1 MTTPKNPVVAIDGP
15 AGSGKS
21 TVARL
26 VAEAL
31 GLPALDTGAMYRAV
45 TWAVLDAGIDPGDA
59 QTVIGL
65 AQSLDLDVGPPV
77 RVGGRDV
84 NDAIRT
90 AEVTAAVSGVAA
102 VPEVRV
108 RLVAAQREWIEV
120 HGGGVVE
127 GRDIGTVVAPDALL
141 KIYLVA
147 SEEERARR
155 RQREDDQRADT
166 APGPMASDR
175 LLGGVSD
182 RHGGPRPPKA
192 GSTPAEGGASGGTPA
207 EGGASS
213 GTPAE
218 GGPSGGTPAEGG
230 TGDTPAEGGAGD
242 LDATQAAIRRR
253 DAIDSGRAASP
264 LAAADDAVVLD
275 TTDLSVDGVVAEVL
289 ARYRAALDTA
299 ERP

>member
-1 MTTPKNPVVAIDGP
+1 MTAKNPVVAIDGP

-31 GLPALDTGAMYRAV
+31 GLPALDTGAMYRAL
-45 TWAVLDAGIDPGDA
+45 TWAVLDEGIDPADGPS
-59 QTVIGL
+59 VI
-65 AQSLDLDVGPPV
+65 AVAERLDLDVGPPV

-90 AEVTAAVSGVAA
+90 PEVSAAVSVVAA
-102 VPEVRV
+102 VPEARVILVR
-108 RLVAAQREWIEV
+108 AQREWIAV

-141 KIYLVA
+141 KVYLVA

-155 RQREDDQRADT
+155 RQLQDD
-166 APGPMASDR
+166 
-175 LLGGVSD
+175 VSE
-182 RHGGPRPPKA
+182 
-192 GSTPAEGGASGGTPA
+192 GS
-207 EGGASS
+207 
-213 GTPAE
+213 
-218 GGPSGGTPAEGG
+218 
-230 TGDTPAEGGAGD
+230 GD

-275 TTDLSVDGVVAEVL
+275 TTDLAVDGVVEEVL
-289 ARYRAALDTA
+289 RRYRAALDAA

>member
-1 MTTPKNPVVAIDGP
+1 MTTPKDPVVAIDGP

-21 TVARL
+21 TVARR

-31 GLPALDTGAMYRAV
+31 GLPALDTGAMYRAL
-45 TWAVLDAGIDPGDA
+45 TWAVLDAGIDPADA
-59 QTVIGL
+59 AAVTAV
-65 AQSLDLDVGPPV
+65 AERLDLDVGPPV

-90 AEVTAAVSGVAA
+90 AEVSAAVSA
-102 VPEVRV
+102 VSAIPEARVVLVR
-108 RLVAAQREWIEV
+108 AQREWIAV

-155 RQREDDQRADT
+155 RQRQDDVT
-166 APGPMASDR
+166 E
-175 LLGGVSD
+175 
-182 RHGGPRPPKA
+182 
-192 GSTPAEGGASGGTPA
+192 TSGG
-207 EGGASS
+207 
-213 GTPAE
+213 
-218 GGPSGGTPAEGG
+218 
-230 TGDTPAEGGAGD
+230 

-264 LAAADDAVVLD
+264 LAAAADAVVLD
-275 TTDLSVDGVVAEVL
+275 TTDLSVDGVVDEVL
-289 ARYRAALDTA
+289 RRYRAALDAA

>member
-1 MTTPKNPVVAIDGP
+1 MSPTPKNPVVAIDGP

-21 TVARL
+21 TVARA
-26 VAEAL
+26 VADAL
-31 GLPALDTGAMYRAV
+31 GLPSLDTGAMYRAL
-45 TWAVLDAGIDPGDA
+45 TWAVLDAGVDPADA
-59 QTVIGL
+59 AAVIGV
-65 AQSLDLDVGPPV
+65 AERLDLDVGPPV

-90 AEVTAAVSGVAA
+90 AGVSAAVSVVAA

-127 GRDIGTVVAPDALL
+127 GRDIGTVVAPGALL

-155 RQREDDQRADT
+155 RLRQDDAT
-166 APGPMASDR
+166 EAPG
-175 LLGGVSD
+175 
-182 RHGGPRPPKA
+182 
-192 GSTPAEGGASGGTPA
+192 GAAPESP
-207 EGGASS
+207 
-213 GTPAE
+213 
-218 GGPSGGTPAEGG
+218 
-230 TGDTPAEGGAGD
+230 AGD
-242 LDATQAAIRRR
+242 GALEATQAAIRRR

-275 TTDLSVDGVVAEVL
+275 TTGLDIDGVVAEVL
-289 ARYRAALDTA
+289 VRYRAALEAA

>member
-1 MTTPKNPVVAIDGP
+1 VTTPKNPVVAIDGP

-21 TVARL
+21 TVARA

-31 GLPALDTGAMYRAV
+31 GFPTLDTGAMYRAL
-45 TWAVLDAGIDPGDA
+45 TWAVLDAGIDPADA
-59 QTVIGL
+59 PAVI
-65 AQSLDLDVGPPV
+65 AVAERLDLDVGPPV
-77 RVGGRDV
+77 RVGGRDA
-84 NDAIRT
+84 NDAIRS
-90 AEVTAAVSGVAA
+90 AEVTAAVSTVAA

-127 GRDIGTVVAPDALL
+127 GRDIGTVVAPDAVL
-141 KIYLVA
+141 KVYLVA

-155 RQREDDQRADT
+155 RQRQDD
-166 APGPMASDR
+166 
-175 LLGGVSD
+175 VSE
-182 RHGGPRPPKA
+182 A
-192 GSTPAEGGASGGTPA
+192 
-207 EGGASS
+207 
-213 GTPAE
+213 
-218 GGPSGGTPAEGG
+218 
-230 TGDTPAEGGAGD
+230 AGD

-275 TTDLSVDGVVAEVL
+275 TTGLSVDGVVAEVL
-289 ARYRAALDTA
+289 ARYRAAVAAA

>member
-21 TVARL
+21 TVARA

-31 GLPALDTGAMYRAV
+31 GLPSLDTGAMYRAV
-45 TWAVLDAGIDPGDA
+45 TWAVLDAGIDPADGA
-59 QTVIGL
+59 AVTAL
-65 AQSLDLDVGPPV
+65 AEGLDLVVGPPV
-77 RVGGRDV
+77 LVSGRDV
-84 NDAIRT
+84 TEAIRT
-90 AEVTAAVSGVAA
+90 AEVSGAVSVVAA

-108 RLVAAQREWIEV
+108 LLVAAQREWIEV

-155 RQREDDQRADT
+155 RQRQDGAAE
-166 APGPMASDR
+166 
-175 LLGGVSD
+175 VS
-182 RHGGPRPPKA
+182 
-192 GSTPAEGGASGGTPA
+192 
-207 EGGASS
+207 
-213 GTPAE
+213 
-218 GGPSGGTPAEGG
+218 
-230 TGDTPAEGGAGD
+230 GD

-289 ARYRAALDTA
+289 RRYRTAVEAA

>member
-1 MTTPKNPVVAIDGP
+1 MVGPLSTLKNPVVAIDGP

-31 GLPALDTGAMYRAV
+31 GLPALDTGAMYRAL
-45 TWAVLDAGIDPGDA
+45 TWAVLDAGVDPADA
-59 QTVIGL
+59 AAVIGV
-65 AQSLDLDVGPPV
+65 AERLDLDIGPPV

-90 AEVTAAVSGVAA
+90 ADVSAAVSVVAA

-141 KIYLVA
+141 KVYLVA

-155 RQREDDQRADT
+155 RLRQDVAAESPPAD
-166 APGPMASDR
+166 
-175 LLGGVSD
+175 GVLEGVTH
-182 RHGGPRPPKA
+182 RHGGPRPPERSA
-192 GSTPAEGGASGGTPA
+192 GLPPVPDDAGLD
-207 EGGASS
+207 
-213 GTPAE
+213 
-218 GGPSGGTPAEGG
+218 
-230 TGDTPAEGGAGD
+230 DT
-242 LDATQAAIRRR
+242 LAAIRRR

-275 TTDLSVDGVVAEVL
+275 TTGLSVDGAVAEVL
-289 ARYRAALDTA
+289 ARYRAALEAA